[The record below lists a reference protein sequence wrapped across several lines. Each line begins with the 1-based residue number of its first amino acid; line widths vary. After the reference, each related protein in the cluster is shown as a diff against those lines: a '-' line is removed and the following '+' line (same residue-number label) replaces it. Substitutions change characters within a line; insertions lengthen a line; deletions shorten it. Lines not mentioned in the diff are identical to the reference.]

1 MRPVEIRP
9 NIYWV
14 GVNDRTT
21 DLFEGLW
28 PVSDQGVSY
37 NSYLIKDEKT
47 ALIDLSKESFTDD
60 FVEQVSKLIDIS
72 KLDYIIVNHMEPDHS
87 GALLRIRQLAPNAR
101 FVGMGK
107 AISMMKDFY
116 GVDDNV
122 MVVKHEDTLSLGKFT
137 LRFLFTPMVHWPE
150 TMITYLVEEEIM
162 FSCDAFGSYG
172 SLDGVLFDDEG
183 KDQLPFYEK
192 EALRYYTNIV
202 AAFSRNTLMAIDKA
216 AVYPFKIIAPSHGL
230 IWRKDPMRIVSLYQ
244 QWAKY
249 ATEQTEP
256 GVTVLFGT
264 MYRNTERA
272 MEACLQTITNEGVP
286 VEVFN
291 VSTVHPSFILPSL
304 WTKKGVLIACPTYE
318 RAMFPAMVHA
328 LDIAEIKSVKNK
340 VAGYFGSY
348 AWSGGAQPVFESYAE
363 KLNWEIA
370 GALEF
375 VGCAKPDDIQTIQ
388 QIAQQVARKSKE
400 G

>member
-150 TMITYLVEEEIM
+150 TMITYLE
-162 FSCDAFGSYG
+162 
-172 SLDGVLFDDEG
+172 
-183 KDQLPFYEK
+183 
-192 EALRYYTNIV
+192 
-202 AAFSRNTLMAIDKA
+202 
-216 AVYPFKIIAPSHGL
+216 
-230 IWRKDPMRIVSLYQ
+230 
-244 QWAKY
+244 
-249 ATEQTEP
+249 
-256 GVTVLFGT
+256 
-264 MYRNTERA
+264 
-272 MEACLQTITNEGVP
+272 
-286 VEVFN
+286 
-291 VSTVHPSFILPSL
+291 
-304 WTKKGVLIACPTYE
+304 
-318 RAMFPAMVHA
+318 
-328 LDIAEIKSVKNK
+328 
-340 VAGYFGSY
+340 
-348 AWSGGAQPVFESYAE
+348 
-363 KLNWEIA
+363 
-370 GALEF
+370 
-375 VGCAKPDDIQTIQ
+375 
-388 QIAQQVARKSKE
+388 
-400 G
+400 

>member
-37 NSYLIKDEKT
+37 NSYLIRDEKT

-72 KLDYIIVNHMEPDHS
+72 KLDYVIVNHMEPDHS
-87 GALLRIRQLAPNAR
+87 GALLRIRQLAPNAT

-107 AISMMKDFY
+107 AISMIKDFY
-116 GVDDNV
+116 CVDDNV
-122 MVVKHEDTLSLGKFT
+122 MVVKHEDTLNLGKFT
-137 LRFLFTPMVHWPE
+137 LRFLFTPLVHWPE
-150 TMITYLVEEEIM
+150 TMITYLEEEEIM
-162 FSCDAFGSYG
+162 FCCDAFGSYG
-172 SLDGVLFDDEG
+172 TLDGILFDDEA

-216 AVYPFKIIAPSHGL
+216 AAYPFKIIAPSHGL

-244 QWAKY
+244 KWAKY

-272 MEACLQTITNEGVP
+272 MEACLQTIKDEGVP

-304 WTKKGVLIACPTYE
+304 WTKKGVLIACPTY
-318 RAMFPAMVHA
+318 
-328 LDIAEIKSVKNK
+328 
-340 VAGYFGSY
+340 
-348 AWSGGAQPVFESYAE
+348 
-363 KLNWEIA
+363 
-370 GALEF
+370 
-375 VGCAKPDDIQTIQ
+375 
-388 QIAQQVARKSKE
+388 
-400 G
+400 